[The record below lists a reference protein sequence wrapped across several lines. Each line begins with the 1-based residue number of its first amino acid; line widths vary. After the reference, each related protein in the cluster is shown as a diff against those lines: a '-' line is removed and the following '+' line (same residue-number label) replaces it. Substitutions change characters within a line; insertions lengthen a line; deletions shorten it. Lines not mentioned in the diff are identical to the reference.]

1 MSQPRWAFYSLI
13 SLLICPKLTSG
24 DMDMTFSL
32 DYDVS
37 ELFVN
42 SESME
47 NVVKVNR
54 LKAREIALK
63 KYKYVKDIEDSGGN
77 KHAAELDVQDAV
89 VELLTKIG
97 LSEHKAMVELFNSV
111 LLEETLALTMLD
123 ADKKQSQFE
132 EKIKLIE
139 DEAKDS
145 ATMTTAISWII
156 AAAVV
161 LVFAGFLFSR

>member
-1 MSQPRWAFYSLI
+1 
-13 SLLICPKLTSG
+13 
-24 DMDMTFSL
+24 MTFSL

-63 KYKYVKDIEDSGGN
+63 KYNYVKEIEGSGGN

>member
-1 MSQPRWAFYSLI
+1 MVALKPDI

-24 DMDMTFSL
+24 DRDMVFSL

-37 ELFVN
+37 DLFVS
-42 SESME
+42 SESNE
-47 NVVKVNR
+47 NVMKVNR

-63 KYKYVKDIEDSGGN
+63 KYNYVKDVEASGGN

-97 LSEHKAMVELFNSV
+97 LSEQKDMVELFNSV
-111 LLEETLALTMLD
+111 LLEETVALTMLD
-123 ADKKQSQFE
+123 ADKKQSEFE
-132 EKIKLIE
+132 EKIKVIE
-139 DEAKDS
+139 DEAKES
-145 ATMTTAISWII
+145 ATMTAAISWII

>member
-1 MSQPRWAFYSLI
+1 MV
-13 SLLICPKLTSG
+13 
-24 DMDMTFSL
+24 FSL

-37 ELFVN
+37 DLFVS
-42 SESME
+42 SERNE
-47 NVVKVNR
+47 NLVKVNR

-63 KYKYVKDIEDSGGN
+63 KYNYVKDVEASGGN

-97 LSEHKAMVELFNSV
+97 LSEQKDMVELFNSV
-111 LLEETLALTMLD
+111 LLEETVALTMLD
-123 ADKKQSQFE
+123 ADKKQSEFE
-132 EKIKLIE
+132 EKIKVIE
-139 DEAKDS
+139 DEAKES

>member
-1 MSQPRWAFYSLI
+1 MFI
-13 SLLICPKLTSG
+13 FTNG
-24 DMDMTFSL
+24 DRGMNFSL

-37 ELFVN
+37 ELFVS
-42 SESME
+42 SESNG

-63 KYKYVKDIEDSGGN
+63 KYNYVKEVEASGGN

-89 VELLTKIG
+89 VDLLTNIG
-97 LSEHKAMVELFNSV
+97 LSEHKDMVELFNSV

-123 ADKKQSQFE
+123 ADKKQFEFE
-132 EKIKLIE
+132 EKIKVIE
-139 DEAKDS
+139 SEAIES
-145 ATMTTAISWII
+145 ATMTTAISWVI
-156 AAAVV
+156 AVAVV